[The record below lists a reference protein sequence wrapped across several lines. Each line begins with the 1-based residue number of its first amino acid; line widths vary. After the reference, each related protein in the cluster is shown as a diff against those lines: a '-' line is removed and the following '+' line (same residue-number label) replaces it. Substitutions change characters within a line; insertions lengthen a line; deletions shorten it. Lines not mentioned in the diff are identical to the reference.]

1 MSNDEKS
8 EPQAIS
14 SETEILNELGSLID
28 ALVSIAPTRNKIS
41 QFVLLVKGMSYNDAM
56 KLFPFLKDRRT
67 REEIFNALGLQIS
80 PTGTIEFTGQS
91 FASGLSSILT
101 GEMMILSN
109 INIRNAL
116 SAALLRRVENLKEE
130 WVYHRLQRVSRE
142 AQLSAHGKAAITIL
156 KFIRSLGEKGGY
168 IIEKSKL
175 INYLKEQKIDEK
187 TMKDAINLLINYKLI
202 EVTQDS
208 ITLADD
214 VWHHLP
220 LIDEI

>member
-1 MSNDEKS
+1 MSNDEKNETQQSVS
-8 EPQAIS
+8 EI
-14 SETEILNELGSLID
+14 EILNELGSLID
-28 ALVSIAPTRNKIS
+28 ALVSISPTRNKIS
-41 QFVLLVKGMSYNDAM
+41 QFVLLVKGIPYNDAI

-80 PTGTIEFTGQS
+80 AAGTIEFTSQS
-91 FASGLSSILT
+91 FASGLSSILVN
-101 GEMMILSN
+101 EMMLLSN

-130 WVYHRLQRVSRE
+130 WVYHRLQKVSRE
-142 AQLSAHGKAAITIL
+142 AQANNYGKVAITIL

-168 IIEKSKL
+168 IVEKARL

-187 TMKDAINLLINYKLI
+187 TMKDAINLLIDYKLI

-214 VWHHLP
+214 VWHYLP
-220 LIDEI
+220 LIDEL